1 VSFFLGIAA
10 WATSFAGA
18 GLSGR
23 RIAAMVV
30 NDKACGLD
38 KRGALEGIASKL
50 DPAGMALALLPGI
63 A

>member
-1 VSFFLGIAA
+1 
-10 WATSFAGA
+10 
-18 GLSGR
+18 
-23 RIAAMVV
+23 MVV